1 MLVKL
6 DSREPI
12 KIKKM
17 AEKIFEQL
25 EIDTLDIADIVVEE
39 LGLYV
44 ERKSIEDFISS
55 FKNGHLQKQLIKMN
69 NVKNPVLIIT
79 GFYKD
84 INFKYC
90 KITINQFLGMLRHT
104 GFKYKVKLFH
114 VANDMQLLLLVNSI
128 IKDLIKN
135 ETILF
140 FGEEKVI
147 QKRLSPLVKVLMLIK
162 GISIHIATLIEN
174 KYSNLKD
181 VKDVCRSNSIN
192 IKGIGQKRQENIF
205 KFLSKIL

>member
-1 MLVKL
+1 M
-6 DSREPI
+6 
-12 KIKKM
+12 
-17 AEKIFEQL
+17 
-25 EIDTLDIADIVVEE
+25 
-39 LGLYV
+39 
-44 ERKSIEDFISS
+44 
-55 FKNGHLQKQLIKMN
+55 
-69 NVKNPVLIIT
+69 
-79 GFYKD
+79 
-84 INFKYC
+84 
-90 KITINQFLGMLRHT
+90 
-104 GFKYKVKLFH
+104 YKVKLFH